1 MKAAI
6 ARSKKFATGCEGIAE
21 AEFQLMEEDLKE
33 VKKDKKA
40 FKPKITP
47 LAADPKT
54 GRGKK
59 RAQALAET
67 IKKNRNEVQNEL
79 DII

>member
-1 MKAAI
+1 
-6 ARSKKFATGCEGIAE
+6 
-21 AEFQLMEEDLKE
+21 MEEDLKE